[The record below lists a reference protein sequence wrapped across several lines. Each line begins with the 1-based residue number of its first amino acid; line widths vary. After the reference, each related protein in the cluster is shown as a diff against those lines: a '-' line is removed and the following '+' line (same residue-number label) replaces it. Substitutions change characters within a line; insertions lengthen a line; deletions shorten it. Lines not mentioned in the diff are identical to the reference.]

1 MLWFLL
7 DLNGNSFPYVKD
19 TATIKKPKLEISKG
33 SYLYSGIAFT
43 EVSKPVTMEHIQLKV
58 DGMSCTNCALSIHKY
73 LENQGVIEPKVSF
86 MEGEVQFDLPAYLKK
101 ENLVKGITSLGY
113 KVRGQDQAAP
123 KNKWLSTHKERA
135 IFCSIFSIPLVAH
148 MIPGLHQMPG
158 MQVFMNPF
166 VQLGLTLPVFFVGMR
181 YFGKSAWNSLYNG
194 IPNMNVLVSIGA
206 LSSFGYSLY
215 GTLIGKG
222 MEFAYYETTVTIL
235 TLVFFGNYLED
246 ASIESTQ
253 RALKEL
259 VRAQKVMANMI
270 VFDENH
276 KEILFS
282 VESDTLKVGDLIL
295 MNTGETIPM
304 DCKVLWGEANVNES
318 IVTGES
324 VPVHRK
330 MNDIL
335 LGGSTIENGTI
346 KAYVTA
352 VGNDTVLANILKMV
366 KAAQGEK
373 PPVQIL
379 ADKISAI
386 FVPLVLSIA
395 LVTLLGNY
403 FFAHNA
409 SGASL
414 GFGDSMLR
422 AIAVLVI
429 SCPCAMGLATPA
441 AIAVGLGRGARNG
454 VIFKNAKSLETFKD
468 IKQVVF
474 DKTGTLTTEH
484 FEIAH
489 FKIEHASL
497 SVTAATNSV
506 ASNNLSEEDFKALV
520 YSLERY
526 SNHPI
531 AKCINSHWKTNNV
544 INWANI
550 EEIKGLGISAM
561 DKVGNQY
568 WAGSFKTLVNQN
580 ADDGHTIYIQK
591 NNEFIGWVD
600 VADQIRPE
608 AKEVIDIL
616 HHQGIH
622 TILLSGDRKV
632 KCDAVGK
639 ALGIQ
644 EIISEQSPA
653 DKLEKLAA
661 LTAIA
666 PTAMVGDGINDAPA
680 LAKATIGISL
690 SNASHIAIQS
700 AQVILMN
707 KGLQNLPMSLGLG
720 RRTYETIKENLAWA
734 FSYNMIAI
742 PVAALGLLGTWG
754 PTYGALLM
762 GLSDVVLVLNS
773 LRLFKKKL
781 V

>member
-1 MLWFLL
+1 
-7 DLNGNSFPYVKD
+7 
-19 TATIKKPKLEISKG
+19 
-33 SYLYSGIAFT
+33 
-43 EVSKPVTMEHIQLKV
+43 MEHVQLKV

-73 LENQGVIEPKVSF
+73 LENQGVTEPKVSF
-86 MEGEVQFDLPAYLKK
+86 MEGEVQFDLPSEIKK
-101 ENLVKGITSLGY
+101 ETLVKGITNLGY
-113 KVRGQDQAAP
+113 KVRGQEEAAP
-123 KNKWLSTHKERA
+123 VKKWLDNNKERA
-135 IFCSIFSIPLVAH
+135 LFCLIFTIPLVAH
-148 MIPGLHQMPG
+148 MIPGIHQIPG
-158 MQVFMNPF
+158 MHVFMNPY
-166 VQLGLTLPVFFVGMR
+166 VQLGMTIPVFIVGMG
-181 YFGKSAWNSLYNG
+181 YFGKSAWNSMLNG

-206 LSSFGYSLY
+206 IASFGYSLY

-222 MEFAYYETTVTIL
+222 MEFAYYETTATIL

-253 RALKEL
+253 RALKDL
-259 VRAQKVMANMI
+259 VKAQKVMANMI

-276 KEILFS
+276 KEILFN

-295 MNTGETIPM
+295 INSGETIPM

-324 VPVHRK
+324 VPVFRK

-335 LGGSTIENGTI
+335 LGGSTIENGTV

-395 LVTLLGNY
+395 LATLIGNY

-409 SGASL
+409 AGASI
-414 GFGDSMLR
+414 GFGESMLR

-454 VIFKNAKSLETFKD
+454 IVFKNAKSLETFKD

-474 DKTGTLTTEH
+474 DKTGTLTTGH
-484 FEIAH
+484 FEIAQ
-489 FKIEHASL
+489 FKM
-497 SVTAATNSV
+497 AATANGMK
-506 ASNNLSEEDFKALV
+506 EDDFKALV

-531 AKCINSHWKTNNV
+531 AKCISTHWKTNNAT
-544 INWANI
+544 NWSKI
-550 EEIKGLGISAM
+550 EEVKGMGIQAV
-561 DKVGNQY
+561 DKEGNTY
-568 WAGSFKTLVNQN
+568 WSGSFKTLKDQN
-580 ADDGHTIYIQK
+580 AEDGHNVYIQK
-591 NNEFIGWVD
+591 NGELIGWVD
-600 VADQIRPE
+600 VTDQIRPE
-608 AKEVIDIL
+608 AKEVIGTL
-616 HHQGIH
+616 HKQGIH
-622 TILLSGDRKV
+622 TILLSGDRKE
-632 KCDAVGK
+632 KCEAVGK
-639 ALGIQ
+639 TLGIQ
-644 EIISEQSPA
+644 EIISEQSPE
-653 DKLEKLAA
+653 DKLKKLDA

-707 KGLQNLPMSLGLG
+707 QGLKNLPMSLGLG
-720 RRTYETIKENLAWA
+720 RRTYETIKENLTWA
-734 FSYNMIAI
+734 FSYNIIAI

-754 PTYGALLM
+754 PTYGALIM
-762 GLSDVVLVLNS
+762 GLSDVVLALNS

>member
-1 MLWFLL
+1 
-7 DLNGNSFPYVKD
+7 
-19 TATIKKPKLEISKG
+19 
-33 SYLYSGIAFT
+33 
-43 EVSKPVTMEHIQLKV
+43 MEHVQLKV

-73 LENQGVIEPKVSF
+73 LENQGAVEPKVSF
-86 MEGEVQFDLPAYLKK
+86 MEGEVQFDLPAELNK
-101 ENLVKGITSLGY
+101 ETLVKGITNLGY
-113 KVRGQDQAAP
+113 KVRGQAEAAP
-123 KNKWLSTHKERA
+123 AKKWLDNNKDRA
-135 IFCSIFSIPLVAH
+135 LFCLIFTVPLVAH
-148 MIPGLHQMPG
+148 MIPGIHQIPG
-158 MQVFMNPF
+158 MHVFMNPY
-166 VQLGLTLPVFFVGMR
+166 VQLGITLPVLIVGLG
-181 YFGKSAWNSLYNG
+181 YFGKSAWNSMLNG

-206 LSSFGYSLY
+206 IASFGFSLY

-222 MEFAYYETTVTIL
+222 MEFAYYETTATIL

-253 RALKEL
+253 RALKDL
-259 VRAQKVMANMI
+259 VKAQKVMANMI
-270 VFDENH
+270 FFDENH
-276 KEILFS
+276 KEILFN
-282 VESDTLKVGDLIL
+282 VESDTLKVGDIVLI
-295 MNTGETIPM
+295 NSGETIPM

-324 VPVHRK
+324 VPVFRK

-335 LGGSTIENGTI
+335 LGGSTIENGMV
-346 KAYVTA
+346 KAYITA

-395 LVTLLGNY
+395 LATLIGNY
-403 FFAHNA
+403 FFAHNEA
-409 SGASL
+409 GNPI
-414 GFGDSMLR
+414 GFGASMLR

-474 DKTGTLTTEH
+474 DKTGTLTTGH
-484 FEIAH
+484 FEIAG
-489 FKIEHASL
+489 FKIKNAQSE
-497 SVTAATNSV
+497 VGNTA
-506 ASNNLSEEDFKALV
+506 LSEDDFKVLV

-531 AKCINSHWKTNNV
+531 AKCISTHWKINNATN
-544 INWANI
+544 WRKI
-550 EEIKGLGISAM
+550 EEIKGMGIQAF
-561 DKVGNQY
+561 DKEGNEF
-568 WAGSFKTLVNQN
+568 WSGSFKTLKDQSEE
-580 ADDGHTIYIQK
+580 DGHNVYIQK
-591 NNEFIGWVD
+591 NGKLLGWVD
-600 VADQIRPE
+600 VTDQIRPE
-608 AKEVIDIL
+608 AKEVIDTL
-616 HHQGIH
+616 HKQGIH
-622 TILLSGDRKV
+622 TILLSGDRKE
-632 KCDAVGK
+632 KCEAVGK
-639 ALGIQ
+639 VLGIQ

-653 DKLEKLAA
+653 DKLKKLDA
-661 LTAIA
+661 LTAIV

-707 KGLQNLPMSLGLG
+707 QGLKNLPMALGLG
-720 RRTYETIKENLAWA
+720 RRTYETIKENLGWA
-734 FSYNMIAI
+734 FSYNIIAI

-754 PTYGALLM
+754 PTYGALIM
-762 GLSDVVLVLNS
+762 GLSDVVLALNS

>member
-1 MLWFLL
+1 
-7 DLNGNSFPYVKD
+7 
-19 TATIKKPKLEISKG
+19 
-33 SYLYSGIAFT
+33 
-43 EVSKPVTMEHIQLKV
+43 MEHIQLKV

-73 LENQGVIEPKVSF
+73 LENQGAIEPKVSF
-86 MEGEVQFDLPAYLKK
+86 MEGEVQFDLPADLKK
-101 ENLVKGITSLGY
+101 ENLVKGITNLGY
-113 KVRGQDQAAP
+113 KVRGQEDAAP
-123 KNKWLSTHKERA
+123 KKKWLDNNKERA
-135 IFCSIFSIPLVAH
+135 IFCFIFTIPLVGH
-148 MIPGLHQMPG
+148 MLPGINQIPGMHI
-158 MQVFMNPF
+158 FMNPYL
-166 VQLGLTLPVFFVGMR
+166 QLAITLPVFIVGMG
-181 YFGKSAWNSLYNG
+181 YFGKSAWNSMLNG

-215 GTLIGKG
+215 GTIIGQG
-222 MEFAYYETTVTIL
+222 MEFAYYETTATIL

-253 RALKEL
+253 RALKDL
-259 VRAQKVMANMI
+259 VKAQKVMANMI

-282 VESDTLKVGDLIL
+282 VESDTLKVGDIVLI
-295 MNTGETIPM
+295 NSGETIPM

-346 KAYVTA
+346 KAYITA

-395 LVTLLGNY
+395 LITLLGNY
-403 FFAHNA
+403 FFAYNA

-414 GFGDSMLR
+414 GFGESMLR

-474 DKTGTLTTEH
+474 DKTGTLTTGH
-484 FEIAH
+484 FEIAN
-489 FKIEHASL
+489 FKMVE
-497 SVTAATNSV
+497 TNKGNAT
-506 ASNNLSEEDFKALV
+506 LSEQDFKALV

-531 AKCINSHWKTNNV
+531 AKCISGSWKTNTAT
-544 INWANI
+544 NWAKI
-550 EEIKGLGISAM
+550 EEMKGLGIQAT
-561 DKVGNQY
+561 DKEGNQY
-568 WAGSFKTLVNQN
+568 WAGSFKTLVHQN
-580 ADDGHTIYIQK
+580 AEDGHNIYIQK
-591 NNEFIGWVD
+591 NNELIGWVD

-608 AKEVIDIL
+608 AKEMIETL
-616 HHQGIH
+616 HRQGIH
-622 TILLSGDRKV
+622 TILLSGDRKE
-632 KCDAVGK
+632 KCEIVGK

-707 KGLQNLPMSLGLG
+707 QGLKNLPMSLGLG

-734 FSYNMIAI
+734 FSYNIIAI
-742 PVAALGLLGTWG
+742 PVAALGLLGSWG
-754 PTYGALLM
+754 PTYGALIM
-762 GLSDVVLVLNS
+762 GLSDVVLALNS

>member
-1 MLWFLL
+1 
-7 DLNGNSFPYVKD
+7 
-19 TATIKKPKLEISKG
+19 
-33 SYLYSGIAFT
+33 
-43 EVSKPVTMEHIQLKV
+43 MEHIQLKV

-73 LENQGVIEPKVSF
+73 LEKQGALEPKVSF
-86 MEGEVQFDLPAYLKK
+86 MEGEVQFDLPAELKK
-101 ENLVKGITSLGY
+101 EILIKGITNLGY
-113 KVRGQDQAAP
+113 KVRGQAEAAP
-123 KNKWLSTHKERA
+123 KKKWLDNNKDRA
-135 IFCSIFSIPLVAH
+135 IFCLLFTLPLVAH
-148 MIPGLHQMPG
+148 MIPGFHKIPG
-158 MQVFMNPF
+158 MHVFMNPF
-166 VQLGLTLPVFFVGMR
+166 VQLGITIPVFIVGMG
-181 YFGKSAWNSLYNG
+181 YFGKSAWNSLLNG

-206 LSSFGYSLY
+206 MASFGYSLY

-222 MEFAYYETTVTIL
+222 MEFAYYETTATIL

-253 RALKEL
+253 RALKDL
-259 VRAQKVMANMI
+259 VKAQKVMANMI

-276 KEILFS
+276 KEILFN
-282 VESDTLKVGDLIL
+282 VESDTLKVGDLVLI
-295 MNTGETIPM
+295 NAGETIPM

-324 VPVHRK
+324 VPVFRK

-335 LGGSTIENGTI
+335 LGGSTIENGTV
-346 KAYVTA
+346 KAYITA

-386 FVPLVLSIA
+386 FVPLVISIA
-395 LVTLLGNY
+395 LATLVGNY

-409 SGASL
+409 AGDPI
-414 GFGDSMLR
+414 GFGESLLR

-454 VIFKNAKSLETFKD
+454 IVFKNAKSLETFKD

-474 DKTGTLTTEH
+474 DKTGTLTTGH
-484 FEIAH
+484 FEVVN
-489 FKIEHASL
+489 FKIMDSQKLGE
-497 SVTAATNSV
+497 TPT
-506 ASNNLSEEDFKALV
+506 LSEENFKALV

-531 AKCINSHWKTNNV
+531 AKCISNSWKSTNTT
-544 INWANI
+544 NWAKI
-550 EEIKGLGISAM
+550 EEVKGMGIRAK
-561 DKVGNQY
+561 DKEDNEY
-568 WAGSFKTLVNQN
+568 WSGSFKTLKDQH
-580 ADDGHTIYIQK
+580 AEDGHNVYIQK
-591 NNEFIGWVD
+591 NGVLIGWVD
-600 VADQIRPE
+600 VTDQIRPE
-608 AKEVIDIL
+608 AKEVIETL
-616 HHQGIH
+616 HQQGIH
-622 TILLSGDRKV
+622 TILLSGDRKE
-632 KCDAVGK
+632 KCEAVGK

-644 EIISEQSPA
+644 EIISEQSPE
-653 DKLEKLAA
+653 DKLKKLDA
-661 LTAIA
+661 LTALA

-707 KGLQNLPMSLGLG
+707 QGLKNLPMSLGLG

-734 FSYNMIAI
+734 FSYNIIAI
-742 PVAALGLLGTWG
+742 PVAALGFLGTWG
-754 PTYGALLM
+754 PTYGALIM
-762 GLSDVVLVLNS
+762 GLSDVVLALNS

-781 V
+781 I

>member
-1 MLWFLL
+1 
-7 DLNGNSFPYVKD
+7 
-19 TATIKKPKLEISKG
+19 
-33 SYLYSGIAFT
+33 
-43 EVSKPVTMEHIQLKV
+43 
-58 DGMSCTNCALSIHKY
+58 
-73 LENQGVIEPKVSF
+73 LENQGVGEPKVSF
-86 MEGEVQFDLPAYLKK
+86 MEGEVQFDLPTELKK
-101 ENLVKGITSLGY
+101 ETLIKGIANLGY
-113 KVRGQDQAAP
+113 KVRGQEDAAP
-123 KNKWLSTHKERA
+123 AKKWLDNNRDRA
-135 IFCSIFSIPLVAH
+135 LFCFIFTIPLVAH
-148 MIPGLHQMPG
+148 MIPGIHQIPG
-158 MQVFMNPF
+158 MHVFMNPL
-166 VQLGLTLPVFFVGMR
+166 VQLGMTIPVFIIGMG
-181 YFGKSAWNSLYNG
+181 YFGKSAWNSLLNG

-206 LSSFGYSLY
+206 LASFGYSLY
-215 GTLIGKG
+215 GTFIGKG
-222 MEFAYYETTVTIL
+222 MEFAYYETTATIL

-253 RALKEL
+253 RALKDL
-259 VRAQKVMANMI
+259 VKAQKVMANMI

-276 KEILFS
+276 KEILFN
-282 VESDTLKVGDLIL
+282 VESDTLKVGDLVLI
-295 MNTGETIPM
+295 NSGETIPM

-324 VPVHRK
+324 VPVFRK

-335 LGGSTIENGTI
+335 LGGSTIENGTL
-346 KAYVTA
+346 KAYITA

-373 PPVQIL
+373 PPVQVL

-386 FVPLVLSIA
+386 FVPLVLGIA
-395 LVTLLGNY
+395 LATLIGNY

-409 SGASL
+409 SGAPI
-414 GFGDSMLR
+414 GFGESMLR

-454 VIFKNAKSLETFKD
+454 IVFKNAKSLEAFKD
-468 IKQVVF
+468 IKQV
-474 DKTGTLTTEH
+474 DKTGTLTTGH

-489 FKIEHASL
+489 FKIADGHNRMNES
-497 SVTAATNSV
+497 
-506 ASNNLSEEDFKALV
+506 DFKALV

-531 AKCINSHWKTNNV
+531 AKCISRSWKTNNAN
-544 INWANI
+544 NWSKI
-550 EEIKGLGISAM
+550 EEVKGMGIQAL
-561 DKVGNQY
+561 DKEGNEY
-568 WAGSFKTLVNQN
+568 WSGSFKTLKDQT
-580 ADDGHTIYIQK
+580 AEDGHNVYIQK
-591 NNEFIGWVD
+591 NGVLIGWVD
-600 VADQIRPE
+600 VTDQIRPE
-608 AKEVIDIL
+608 AKEVIETL
-616 HHQGIH
+616 HKQGIH
-622 TILLSGDRKV
+622 TILLSGDRKE
-632 KCDAVGK
+632 KCEAVGK

-653 DKLEKLAA
+653 DKLNKLDE

-707 KGLQNLPMSLGLG
+707 QGLKNLPMSLGLG
-720 RRTYETIKENLAWA
+720 RRTYETIKENLGWA
-734 FSYNMIAI
+734 FSYNIVAI
-742 PVAALGLLGTWG
+742 PVAALGFLGTWG
-754 PTYGALLM
+754 PTYGALIM
-762 GLSDVVLVLNS
+762 GLSDVVLALNS

>member
-1 MLWFLL
+1 
-7 DLNGNSFPYVKD
+7 
-19 TATIKKPKLEISKG
+19 
-33 SYLYSGIAFT
+33 
-43 EVSKPVTMEHIQLKV
+43 MEHIQLKV

-73 LENQGVIEPKVSF
+73 LEKQGAVEPKVSF
-86 MEGEVQFDLPAYLKK
+86 MEGEVQFDLPGELKK
-101 ENLVKGITSLGY
+101 EVLIKGITNLGY
-113 KVRGQDQAAP
+113 KVRGQEEAAP
-123 KNKWLSTHKERA
+123 KKKWLDNNKDRA
-135 IFCSIFSIPLVAH
+135 IFCLLFTLPLVAH
-148 MIPGLHQMPG
+148 MIPGFHKIPG
-158 MQVFMNPF
+158 MHVFMNPF
-166 VQLGLTLPVFFVGMR
+166 VQLVITLPVFIVGMG
-181 YFGKSAWNSLYNG
+181 YFGKSAWNSMLNG

-206 LSSFGYSLY
+206 MASFGYSLY

-222 MEFAYYETTVTIL
+222 MEFAYYETTATIL

-253 RALKEL
+253 RALKDL
-259 VRAQKVMANMI
+259 VKAQKVMANMI

-276 KEILFS
+276 KEILFN
-282 VESDTLKVGDLIL
+282 VESDTLKVGDLVLI
-295 MNTGETIPM
+295 NAGETIPM

-324 VPVHRK
+324 VPVFRK
-330 MNDIL
+330 MSDIL
-335 LGGSTIENGTI
+335 LGGSTIENGTV
-346 KAYVTA
+346 KAYITA

-395 LVTLLGNY
+395 LATLVGNY

-409 SGASL
+409 AGDSI
-414 GFGDSMLR
+414 GFGESMLR

-454 VIFKNAKSLETFKD
+454 VVFKNAKSLETFKD

-474 DKTGTLTTEH
+474 DKTGTLTTGH
-484 FEIAH
+484 FEIAN
-489 FKIEHASL
+489 FKIIL
-497 SVTAATNSV
+497 GTNSGIKNDA
-506 ASNNLSEEDFKALV
+506 ASSNGLTEDDFKALV

-531 AKCINSHWKTNNV
+531 AKCISTSWKTTNAT
-544 INWANI
+544 NWAKI
-550 EEIKGLGISAM
+550 EEVKGLGIQAI
-561 DKVGNQY
+561 DKAGNEY
-568 WAGSFKTLVNQN
+568 WAGSFKTLKDQH
-580 ADDGHTIYIQK
+580 AEDGHNVYIQK
-591 NNEFIGWVD
+591 NGVLIGWVD
-600 VADQIRPE
+600 VSDQIRPE
-608 AKEVIDIL
+608 AKEVIETL
-616 HHQGIH
+616 HKQGIH
-622 TILLSGDRKV
+622 TILLSGDRKE
-632 KCDAVGK
+632 KCEAVGK
-639 ALGIQ
+639 TLGIQ
-644 EIISEQSPA
+644 EIISEQSPE
-653 DKLEKLAA
+653 DKLKKLDA
-661 LTAIA
+661 LTALA

-707 KGLQNLPMSLGLG
+707 QGLKNLPMSLGLG

-734 FSYNMIAI
+734 FSYNIIAI
-742 PVAALGLLGTWG
+742 PVAALGFLGTWG
-754 PTYGALLM
+754 PTYGALIM
-762 GLSDVVLVLNS
+762 GLSDVVLALNS